1 MDEEN
6 VRAIQEWLTP
16 KSIIEVR
23 SFHGLTSFYRRF
35 VKYFSTL
42 TTFLI
47 EIVKNSVEFKW
58 DKEQKHAFN
67 LLKKNLILALLI

>member
-16 KSIIEVR
+16 KSITEVR

>member
-6 VRAIQEWLTP
+6 IRAIQEWFTP
-16 KSIIEVR
+16 KSITEVR

-42 TTFLI
+42 TTLSI
-47 EIVKNSVEFKW
+47 E
-58 DKEQKHAFN
+58 
-67 LLKKNLILALLI
+67 LLKIQ

>member
-16 KSIIEVR
+16 KSITEVR

-58 DKEQKHAFN
+58 DKEQEHAFN

>member
-16 KSIIEVR
+16 KSITEVR

-58 DKEQKHAFN
+58 DKEEEHAFN